1 MDAHSHED
9 RPTPVFLGSPPTDRA
24 TLACQP
30 CRRRKAKCDRLLP
43 SCNVCARTLQT
54 CIYPAKRLKPGPK
67 IGSTQRGRK
76 RVRFNSHGSIP
87 SQDLPASTTREYIA
101 SSQEPNA
108 RAPRNSV
115 SAYPTIRET
124 SGSTQSSFQTMPL
137 NNSRSPDSFSPPTN
151 SGTDEEPGEG
161 GKEGA
166 QIAAAFLETMN
177 LANIMHPTHEKA
189 AMDADRSPPL
199 WSNHQAPVPDVARQL
214 VLQTCDELGF
224 HIDQLRV
231 LARTYF
237 ANMTA
242 FTLFHQPTIRQKI
255 YAIRDPLHNKAL
267 IAAICSFAARFVAG
281 YPDAPR
287 TPGTTPKE
295 IPPIQDHERIHK
307 LATKWVLEALNECE
321 DETPPLCLLQALV
334 LTTFYKLTEG
344 VRGRAWRLLGTCVRI
359 AYEQR
364 LNFIDIDRP
373 DYSSDVEK
381 WCVDEERRRCWWAI
395 WEMDVFA
402 SSIRRCPA
410 AIDWTTNETYL
421 PAKDSHWFN
430 GRYQKSCVLELNAA
444 DRVNSLRECGNRGA
458 DAWFIVLNSIMRD
471 AQLVSNISTILPD
484 IDPDNNVAQMI
495 QYFQNQFKGKKLEDA
510 ERKLPGLENA
520 LRSFTVALPTEL
532 AYNGEYLGF
541 MKGEVLSSATILA
554 RRQDVAKHSIH
565 LTFQY
570 TKIMINHHYAFREI
584 VAGKKTTEN
593 SRYTGLNWNMVEPE
607 VPTNAQGLQNCMD
620 SADDIL
626 AILTRC
632 SEQYVQY
639 VNPFLASTI
648 WLATA
653 LQVLRKVFS
662 GNSNPDLIASKC
674 EVLRSH
680 CEQYS
685 QVWGTP
691 MALIENLDSLEERL
705 REKQRQRYDIGTTSA
720 HFVPR
725 GSSEEKAQFSSS
737 NEQNQGPVPEMD
749 WMTWQQRHYVFNP
762 DAGFNTVQGIPP
774 QEYYVP
780 NIPMDYAQM
789 PYTGLVGEPYSVP
802 PPMPAATSVPVQPM
816 GNVDPSTEVDT
827 GFSKYL
833 QTLMTESYTR

>member
-1 MDAHSHED
+1 
-9 RPTPVFLGSPPTDRA
+9 
-24 TLACQP
+24 
-30 CRRRKAKCDRLLP
+30 
-43 SCNVCARTLQT
+43 
-54 CIYPAKRLKPGPK
+54 
-67 IGSTQRGRK
+67 
-76 RVRFNSHGSIP
+76 
-87 SQDLPASTTREYIA
+87 
-101 SSQEPNA
+101 
-108 RAPRNSV
+108 
-115 SAYPTIRET
+115 
-124 SGSTQSSFQTMPL
+124 
-137 NNSRSPDSFSPPTN
+137 
-151 SGTDEEPGEG
+151 
-161 GKEGA
+161 
-166 QIAAAFLETMN
+166 
-177 LANIMHPTHEKA
+177 
-189 AMDADRSPPL
+189 
-199 WSNHQAPVPDVARQL
+199 
-214 VLQTCDELGF
+214 
-224 HIDQLRV
+224 
-231 LARTYF
+231 
-237 ANMTA
+237 MTA

-255 YAIRDPLHNKAL
+255 YNIKNQLHSKAL

-287 TPGTTPKE
+287 TPETTPKE
-295 IPPIQDHERIHK
+295 IPPIQDHERMHK
-307 LATKWVLEALNECE
+307 LAMKWVLEALNECE
-321 DETPPLCLLQALV
+321 DETPPLCVLQALV

-359 AYEQR
+359 AYELR

-373 DYSSDVEK
+373 DYSSDVDK

-402 SSIRRCPA
+402 SSIRRCPT

-421 PAKDSHWFN
+421 PAKDSCWFN
-430 GRYQKSCVLELNAA
+430 GRYQKSCFLELNAT
-444 DRVNSLRECGNRGA
+444 DRVNSLRDSGNRGA
-458 DAWFIVLNSIMRD
+458 DAWFIVLNSMMHD
-471 AQLVSNISTILPD
+471 AQLLSNMSTVLPD

-520 LRSFTVALPTEL
+520 LRSFNATLPTEL
-532 AYNGEYLGF
+532 SYTGEYLSF
-541 MKGEVLSSATILA
+541 MKGETLSSATILA
-554 RRQDVAKHSIH
+554 RRQDVAKYSIQI
-565 LTFQY
+565 TFQL
-570 TKIMINHHYAFREI
+570 TKIMINHHYAFRE
-584 VAGKKTTEN
+584 VAAGKRTTEN
-593 SRYTGLNWNMVEPE
+593 SRYTGLNWNTVEPE

-662 GNSNPDLIASKC
+662 GNSNSDLIVSKC

-691 MALIENLDSLEERL
+691 LALMENLDTLEERL

-720 HFVPR
+720 QFVPR
-725 GSSEEKAQFSSS
+725 GSSEEKTQTSSS

-774 QEYYVP
+774 QQYYVP
-780 NIPMDYAQM
+780 NIPLDYTQV
-789 PYTGLVGEPYSVP
+789 PYTGLEGEPYSVP
-802 PPMPAATSVPVQPM
+802 PSMPAATSVPARTIE
-816 GNVDPSTEVDT
+816 NVNPSTEFDS

-833 QTLMTESYTR
+833 QTLMSDSYTK